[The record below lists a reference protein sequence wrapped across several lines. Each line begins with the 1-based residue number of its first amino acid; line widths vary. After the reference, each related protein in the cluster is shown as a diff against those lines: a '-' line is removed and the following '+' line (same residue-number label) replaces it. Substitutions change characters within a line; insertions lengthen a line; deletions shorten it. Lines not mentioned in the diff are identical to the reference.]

1 MNILKQKFA
10 AARGEPIID
19 SPLHNDMYKFHMMYF
34 TLKQGV
40 HNTPVIS
47 GLFNRSKTSR
57 FADVVPKEALQ
68 EQLDHIKQLRIS
80 AAKAS
85 FLQGLT
91 TEVDGKR
98 ELIYPDP
105 TFTDH
110 LLGLRLCDYELA
122 IERGEYKLTFDG
134 GWYAKDNCSSLWEI
148 PASTTLSEL
157 GLYYTLK
164 RMYDNNDLTMS
175 EIEHFFNRMHTRLVE
190 GAKIFTTAPSKPTM
204 SPQGLRRAASVQHS
218 IDSTYTLMDLLG
230 PQCVGP
236 SDVQLAMD
244 IGSANPIGTVAHE
257 TSIVW
262 PTLCEDTD
270 DAMRESQFKFALAW
284 ADTFPPPLRNL
295 LPDTYGSKQF
305 FDHAPAEIATLF
317 PNYRPDSMTTEEA
330 DVVYS
335 KFLERHGVDK
345 AEKGIFPSDGQTLAS
360 FPAEHARF
368 SLEYARC
375 SAGIGGDCTANFKG
389 LIPGVE
395 PANIV
400 IKPIYA
406 NGRPTVKIGDTPN
419 GGKLTGVNAEH
430 NKRALHVFSE
440 AGWAEHKTAIAA

>member
-10 AARGEPIID
+10 VARDEPIVD
-19 SPLHNDMYKFHMMYF
+19 SPLRTDMYKFHMMYF
-34 TLKQGV
+34 ALKKGV
-40 HNTPVIS
+40 QNTPVRF
-47 GLFNRSKTSR
+47 GLFNRSKTFR
-57 FADVVPKEALQ
+57 FADVVPETALR
-68 EQLDHIKQLRIS
+68 EQLDHIKQLKIT

-91 TEVDGKR
+91 AEVGGGR
-98 ELIYPDP
+98 EFIYPDP
-105 TFTDH
+105 AFTNH
-110 LLGLRLCDYELA
+110 LLGVRLCDYELGVKQ
-122 IERGEYKLTFDG
+122 GEFALTFDG
-134 GWYAKDNCSSLWEI
+134 GWYAQDNCSGLWEI
-148 PASTTLSEL
+148 PASSTVSEL

-164 RMYDNNDLTMS
+164 RMYDNNDITMS
-175 EIEHFFNRMHTRLVE
+175 EIENFFNQMHTRLVE
-190 GAKIFTTAPSKPTM
+190 GAKIFMAAPSKPTM

-218 IDSTYTLMDLLG
+218 IDSTLTLMDLLG

-262 PTLCEDTD
+262 PTLYEDTD

-284 ADTFPPPLRNL
+284 AETFPPPLRNL
-295 LPDTYGSKQF
+295 LPDTYGSRQF

-335 KFLERHGVDK
+335 QFLERHGVDK
-345 AEKGIFPSDGQTLAS
+345 AGKGIFPSDGQTLVG
-360 FPAEHARF
+360 FPAEHAQF

-375 SAGIGGDCTANFKG
+375 SAGIGGDTTANFKG

-400 IKPIYA
+400 IKPISA

-419 GGKLTGVNAEH
+419 GGKLTGVDPEH
-430 NKRALHVFSE
+430 NKRAVHVFSE